1 MEGNVSKLSTKQIEE
16 QIRELEH
23 TYAEFF
29 GDEGDVSELHHI
41 RKTILELQKELSRR
55 REN

>member
-1 MEGNVSKLSTKQIEE
+1 MEGTVSKLSTKEIEE
-16 QIRELEH
+16 RIRDLEH

-41 RKTILELQKELSRR
+41 RKNIQELQKELKKRR
-55 REN
+55 DQ